1 VPNARHRARC
11 GPGRCPLVAWPHAYA
26 TIGKLTIPEIKP
38 SHIYELLRPIWIE
51 KRETAKGGDTHRF
64 FVEGLAMEWPHAKL
78 IASQIKLLVGALDW
92 GLRQPGCVRSVT
104 RVVGLDPP

>member
-1 VPNARHRARC
+1 
-11 GPGRCPLVAWPHAYA
+11 
-26 TIGKLTIPEIKP
+26 
-38 SHIYELLRPIWIE
+38 LLRPIWIE